1 MRKLLSY
8 LFALVLVFSIG
19 LTGCSSNTA
28 SSANGL
34 TGNYQQDTL
43 ALISSLREAINLPS
57 DAPEKSASEA
67 EAKQIINKF
76 ASRYRRD
83 NSVAT
88 LSSFTTIRT
97 ALNALAGHYSSYPNR
112 PIPQKLKTRLEQEF
126 KQAEA
131 ALRRES

>member
-1 MRKLLSY
+1 MRKILSG

-19 LTGCSSNTA
+19 LTGCSADTA
-28 SSANGL
+28 SSTDGL
-34 TGNYQQDTL
+34 TGNYRQDTL
-43 ALISSLREAINLPS
+43 ALISDLRAAINLPS
-57 DAPEKSASEA
+57 DAPDKVAAEA
-67 EAKQIINKF
+67 EAKRMINTF

-83 NSVAT
+83 SSVDT
-88 LSSFTTIRT
+88 LSSFTTVRT